1 MAGENQ
7 VKAKEA
13 ADRYIQNS
21 PSDIE
26 AAWNLA
32 DYAIYF
38 EDHPLLLNALKT
50 LASDHAVEF
59 EDLST
64 IEGYE
69 AFVRSPEYQQWLQFQ
84 NQLQL

>member
-1 MAGENQ
+1 MA
-7 VKAKEA
+7 
-13 ADRYIQNS
+13 
-21 PSDIE
+21 IE
-26 AAWNLA
+26 VACQKQ
-32 DYAIYF
+32 
-38 EDHPLLLNALKT
+38 PQ
-50 LASDHAVEF
+50 DHAVEF